1 MRTFLIAGNWKMNMD
16 PKETADFFAQLDQSS
31 QASNPGVESAVC
43 PPFVSL
49 PAALSSRKPGSS
61 VKIGA
66 QNVHF
71 ADNGA
76 YTGEISTSMLKEL
89 GCDFVILGHSER
101 REYFGETDVTISKK
115 VKKVIEAGLTPILCV
130 GEVLEERK
138 ENMHFEIVRTQTA
151 GSLAGIS
158 QSDASRIVIAYEP
171 VWAIG
176 TGETAS
182 PEQAQEM
189 HAFIRNEL
197 ASLFNERTADGIR
210 ILYGGSM
217 KPDNA
222 DELLSQPDVDGGLIG
237 GASLKPD
244 SFAKLISIASAR
256 KKAARK

>member
-1 MRTFLIAGNWKMNMD
+1 MRSFLIAGNWKMNMG
-16 PKETADFFAQLDQSS
+16 PKETEDFFAGLDDAAQKKHDS
-31 QASNPGVESAVC
+31 VESAVC

-49 PAALSSRKPGSS
+49 PAAFSARKSGSA

-71 ADNGA
+71 EDNGA
-76 YTGEISTSMLKEL
+76 FTGEISTTMLNEL

-101 REYFGETDVTISKK
+101 REYFNEDDALINKK
-115 VKKVIEAGLTPILCV
+115 VKKALADGIKPIVCV
-130 GEVLEERK
+130 GEVLSERK
-138 ENMHFEIVRTQTA
+138 EERHFDVVKEQTA
-151 GSLAGIS
+151 GSLAGLS
-158 QSDASRIVIAYEP
+158 ADDVSNIVIAYEP

-189 HAFIRNEL
+189 HAFIRKEL
-197 ASLFNERTADGIR
+197 AGLFGRETAGRVR

-217 KPDNA
+217 KPANA
-222 DELLSQPDVDGGLIG
+222 DELLKQPDVDGGLIG

-244 SFAKLISIASAR
+244 DFAELVAIAAGQ
-256 KKAARK
+256 K